1 MSAMD
6 GYLRQQA
13 AAQRLSSYMTPE
25 DEARAKKA
33 EQERQAE
40 AGKTGSSIGTVI
52 GGLAGLY
59 LGNPVLGAQLG
70 GAIGGAGGTMLA
82 GGDVDPSSLVGPAT
96 EAMTASS
103 APNPDLKSNLPPAAG
118 PSSGPA
124 SMEAMSPE
132 EYRRRMNIGQGNSVD
147 LASLVRAAYQGSL
160 NA

>member
-40 AGKTGSSIGTVI
+40 AGKTGSSLGTVI

-70 GAIGGAGGTMLA
+70 GALGGAGGTMLA
-82 GGDVDPSSLVGPAT
+82 GGDLEASSLAAPA
-96 EAMTASS
+96 EAAFKAYD
-103 APNPDLKSNLPPAAG
+103 APNPDLNSNLPPAAG

-124 SMEAMSPE
+124 SVEALSPE
-132 EYRRRMNIGQGNSVD
+132 EYRRRMNIGQSNVD
-147 LASLVRAAYQGSL
+147 LASLVRAAYQGSM